1 MTNNNTPYNHSFGFW
16 MMTLLLFLVV
26 VAPTLV
32 LPGSCL
38 STTHT
43 LCSVSTPLK
52 LSHTPDHHIS
62 QVSKGRTC
70 CDSLI
75 KLTSSWQCHCE
86 KTTISGFSKTP
97 AIIPPQ
103 NQWDNQP
110 TKHFRMLSRA
120 WINVPLLQPLLPP
133 QLLRQPIS
141 FALTVVNTTV
151 LLI

>member
-1 MTNNNTPYNHSFGFW
+1 MTNNNTPYNHSFRCW

-26 VAPTLV
+26 VAPTDV
-32 LPGSCL
+32 QPGSCF
-38 STTHT
+38 SNAHT
-43 LCSVSTPLK
+43 RCSVSTPSK
-52 LSHTPDHHIS
+52 LSHGPEHHVS
-62 QVSKGRTC
+62 QVNKRKTC

-75 KLTSSWQCHCE
+75 KPTSSRQCHCE
-86 KTTISGFSKTP
+86 KTTISDFFKTP

-110 TKHFRMLSRA
+110 AKHFRMLSRA
-120 WINVPLLQPLLPP
+120 WINVPILHPLLPP